1 MGIELLGTDELLAE
15 IRKKLGNASQRLE
28 NKALRKAGEPISE
41 AMKSHVNVSDRKTY
55 HTHLRDDIKVSNVK
69 RDKLSSKR
77 YVTIGAGRKTGWRG
91 HFLEYGTSKMGPRPW
106 ATTGFNQGKDKAKQI
121 LGDEFRKGL
130 EE

>member
-1 MGIELLGTDELLAE
+1 MGIELQGTDELIAE

-41 AMKSHVNVSDRKTY
+41 AMKSHVNVSDAEG
-55 HTHLRDDIKVSNVK
+55 THLKEDIKVSSVR
-69 RDKLSSKR
+69 RDKFAGTR
-77 YVTIGAGRKTGWRG
+77 YVKIGAGKKTGWRG
-91 HFLEYGTSKMGPRPW
+91 HFLEYGTGKQNPQPW
-106 ATTGFNQGKDKAKQI
+106 ASKGFEEGKNEAKQI